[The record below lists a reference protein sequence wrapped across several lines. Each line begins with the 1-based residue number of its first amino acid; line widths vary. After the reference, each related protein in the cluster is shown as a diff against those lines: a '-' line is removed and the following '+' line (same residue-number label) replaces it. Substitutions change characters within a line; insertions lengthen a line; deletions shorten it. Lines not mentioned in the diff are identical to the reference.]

1 MKKKSPNNEVAVT
14 EEIRRMAEAA
24 VQEKQDVAAWNAI
37 ALKRV
42 TDHQE
47 ALKKRRELENA
58 PVKPRTPP
66 EPCKTCGVPKG
77 SVVLTVEEFDK
88 LSKYAYLGGMTPQNQ
103 ILAQLPK
110 TPQYIQIGAN
120 ETPEQRLARSL
131 QVAPLK
137 KK

>member
-1 MKKKSPNNEVAVT
+1 
-14 EEIRRMAEAA
+14 MAEAA
-24 VQEKQDVAAWNAI
+24 VQEKQDVAAWNKI
-37 ALKRV
+37 ALQRV

-47 ALKKRRELENA
+47 SLKKRRELENA
-58 PVKPRTPP
+58 PVKPKAPS
-66 EPCKTCGVPKG
+66 EPCKICGVPKG

-103 ILAQLPK
+103 ILSQLPK
-110 TPQYIQIGAN
+110 TPQYIQIGSN